1 MERAEIRNDV
11 LRFLSTL
18 EEVLEPWQDWLTL
31 VHGLYLQGKFRELEI
46 ERDHGQA
53 ILDRLQGFLQER
65 SRYLSRLREQG
76 IVVGGLKDALIYGGG
91 TNEEVKQ
98 LERYSLRMQTLRQQ
112 SLACGFLHFNAWNI
126 HRKCCRSCRLEK
138 RKSPPMETTIP
149 SRLVADDWSIK
160 QPKGR
165 AIGR

>member
-112 SLACGFLHFNAWNI
+112 SLALWILAFQC
-126 HRKCCRSCRLEK
+126 
-138 RKSPPMETTIP
+138 MEHTSQVLQILSTGEAKESTYGNNDSESI
-149 SRLVADDWSIK
+149 SGGRLVNQA
-160 QPKGR
+160 
-165 AIGR
+165 A